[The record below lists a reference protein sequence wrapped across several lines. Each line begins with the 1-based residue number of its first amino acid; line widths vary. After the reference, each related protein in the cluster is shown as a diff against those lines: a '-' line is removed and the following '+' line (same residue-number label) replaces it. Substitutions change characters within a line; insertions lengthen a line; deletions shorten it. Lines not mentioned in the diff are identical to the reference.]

1 MAEVASSSKKSLE
14 NSSHASKTTATD
26 ASKDETSAVNSQPS
40 KKRKKTGKKLR
51 KAILKYEK
59 RMKQLHEQI
68 KKFQEA
74 DLSLED
80 MDGEDSVYIRT
91 DYLMQRLVRT
101 WEEWCHLTGNSPQIV
116 VSTAEAKDYAGTEF
130 DALNKKVQKLLD
142 GNEFPDY
149 QDVHELVEHC
159 NSNHSLGLSKEKEQE
174 ASRSLFKDVGKLMK
188 KKRRQD
194 FLNHFGCH
202 LTDAVHL
209 TDDPALTDE
218 VLSSTL
224 AGIDRRAEAQME
236 QIMEEFVSKQ
246 NTRQQSSSSSEEEGE
261 EDEDGV
267 EGEQGTPEGFGA
279 LDEAED
285 TASGRNSGDSASEG
299 NGDNPSDQEEEE
311 EEGESTDTRN
321 DERGDLDINGEVP
334 LENETVK
341 AVTPSNSYPSS
352 PEVIVHAKPRELP
365 PKGSPTVRQALKED
379 KCINLHGGVHS
390 DDAAEGSSVPKR
402 RKVESTDVIILDD
415 DS

>member
-1 MAEVASSSKKSLE
+1 MAEVASSSKKALE
-14 NSSHASKTTATD
+14 NSSHVKTTATD
-26 ASKDETSAVNSQPS
+26 ISKDETSAGNSQPS
-40 KKRKKTGKKLR
+40 KKRKKTGKKLKR
-51 KAILKYEK
+51 EILKYEK

-74 DLSLED
+74 DLSVED

-130 DALNKKVQKLLD
+130 EELNKKVQKLLD
-142 GNEFPDY
+142 GDEFPDY

-174 ASRSLFKDVGKLMK
+174 TSRSLFKDVGKLMK

-209 TDDPALTDE
+209 TDDPALKDE
-218 VLSSTL
+218 TLSSTL
-224 AGIDRRAEAQME
+224 AGIDRRAESQME
-236 QIMEEFVSKQ
+236 RIMEEFVSKQ
-246 NTRQQSSSSSEEEGE
+246 NTRQQSSSSSEGEGE
-261 EDEDGV
+261 EEDGV
-267 EGEQGTPEGFGA
+267 EGEQGTPAEFST
-279 LDEAED
+279 LDEVDD
-285 TASGRNSGDSASEG
+285 TTSGRNSGDSASEE

-311 EEGESTDTRN
+311 EEEETTDTRARN
-321 DERGDLDINGEVP
+321 DERGDLDIDDVP
-334 LENETVK
+334 LENETGK
-341 AVTPSNSYPSS
+341 AVTPSNSCPSS
-352 PEVIVHAKPRELP
+352 PEVIVHAVPRDLP
-365 PKGSPTVRQALKED
+365 LKGSHTVGKADTED
-379 KCINLHGGVHS
+379 KCINLHGGVRNA
-390 DDAAEGSSVPKR
+390 DAAEVSSVPKR

-415 DS
+415 A